1 MHGLPKRA
9 KASEGDQPLRILTW
23 PLAARVALGKSLY
36 KTRLISNSQGCYKDS
51 RYWVQSTD
59 LVPGTW

>member
-23 PLAARVALGKSLY
+23 ALAACVALGKSQAETLQNKADIKLTGLLERFKIMGAEY
-36 KTRLISNSQGCYKDS
+36 
-51 RYWVQSTD
+51 
-59 LVPGTW
+59 